1 MSIQKMEMLN
11 MVGKMAQVDQ
21 IARKIILSSSVHMV
35 NAYNEVQNNNF
46 SILEAKN
53 NIGAVIDYSYIRPY
67 TSEKNLASYEDQLKA
82 LADILNIEPKVSP
95 EYYQEAYSFNEDQAV
110 LSRLYES
117 IREKHQRYQNLQ
129 QRLQELQGLE
139 EYLSYIK
146 NLDFNLT
153 EALNM
158 QYIKLKFGKLSKYN
172 MDKMKKNYEN
182 ISAIVL
188 KINTASEF
196 DSIMVFV
203 PKALE
208 NEVERALKSLN
219 FEEFPINFTFA
230 GAPRDWLM
238 AIEKEKQTIQSEVKK
253 IQDDLQDFKK
263 QHETDIHKYY
273 SRLIMEYEVE
283 ELKSYIVCTDEFFY
297 LTGWVPVKGKQKLLH
312 ELKPFQD
319 QLSIAFKEDKEYEN
333 IMDPPT
339 YIENNRFFR
348 PFESILKTYGIPSYH
363 EIDPTPFV
371 SISYLL
377 LFGMM
382 FGDIGQGLVFVLAGI
397 LLMKKLKRPNLGGV
411 LTGLGIS
418 SMIFGYF
425 YGSVFG
431 LEGVIAPIFMR
442 PINPMEDINFILI
455 AGIVIGVGLLSVSY
469 LYNIFN
475 SLKRKDLENGV
486 FGSHGLA
493 GLLFFWILLY
503 FALAK
508 ILGFTTLLPDLVLVT
523 ILILL
528 LAMILFRQPLSNLI
542 TGKRPLYNESPSD
555 YYVEESFGLFETL
568 LSMFSNTLSF
578 IRVGAFA
585 ITHVGLFLAFTT
597 IANMINSPF
606 ASVLVIVLANIVI
619 IGLEGLI
626 VFIQGLRLE
635 YYELFSKYYDGS
647 GYEFNPIRIHLTER
661 RSTQ

>member
-1 MSIQKMEMLN
+1 MAIQKMEMIN
-11 MVGKMAQVDQ
+11 MVGKMNQIDP

-35 NAYNEVQNNNF
+35 SAYNEVQNNNF

-53 NIGAVIDYSYIRPY
+53 DIGAVIDYSYIRPY
-67 TSEKNLASYEDQLKA
+67 TSEKNLEKVAGQLQA
-82 LADILNIEPKVSP
+82 LAEILNIELKGSP
-95 EYYQEAYSFNEDQAV
+95 QHYAGEYCFDEDMGAV
-110 LSRLYES
+110 GKLYES
-117 IREKHQRYQNLQ
+117 VQEKYGQY
-129 QRLQELQGLE
+129 QRLNQKLTELDELE
-139 EYLSYIK
+139 EYLLYIK
-146 NLDFNLT
+146 DLNFNLT

-158 QYIKLKFGKLSKYN
+158 QYINLKFGKLSKYD
-172 MDKMKKNYEN
+172 MDKLKKNYEN

-188 KINTASEF
+188 KINTDIQF

-203 PKALE
+203 PLALE

-219 FEEFPINFTFA
+219 FDEFVINFTFEGTPA
-230 GAPRDWLM
+230 DWLSS
-238 AIEKEKQTIQSEVKK
+238 IEKEKNTIQTELRKL
-253 IQDDLQDFKK
+253 QEDLQHFKGQYEK
-263 QHETDIHKYY
+263 EIHKYY

-283 ELKSYIVCTDEFFY
+283 ELKSYIVCTDDFFY
-297 LTGWVPVKGKQKLLH
+297 LTGWIPVNRKTKLLN
-312 ELKPFQD
+312 ELKPYREHM
-319 QLSIAFKEDKEYEN
+319 SIAFRKDKEYED

-371 SISYLL
+371 SLSYLL

-382 FGDIGQGLVFVLAGI
+382 FGDIGQGFVFVLAGI
-397 LLMKKLKRPNLGGV
+397 LLMKKMKRPNLGGV
-411 LTGLGIS
+411 LTGLGVS

-431 LEGVIAPIFMR
+431 LEGVIKPLFIR
-442 PINPMEDINFILI
+442 PINPMEDINLILI
-455 AGIVIGVGLLSVSY
+455 AGIVIGVILLSVSY

-475 SLKRKDLENGV
+475 SIKRKDLENGV
-486 FGSHGLA
+486 FSSNGLA
-493 GLLFFWILLY
+493 GLLFFWLLLY

-508 ILGFTTLLPDLVLVT
+508 ILGFQTFLPDGVIIVLLV
-523 ILILL
+523 LL
-528 LAMILFRQPLSNLI
+528 LACILFRQPLANLI
-542 TGKRPLYNESPSD
+542 IWKRPLYNESVSD
-555 YYVEESFGLFETL
+555 YYVEESFGLLESL

-585 ITHVGLFLAFTT
+585 ITHVGLFLAFAT
-597 IANMINSPF
+597 IANMINSPL
-606 ASVLVIVLANIVI
+606 ASVLIIILANIVI

-647 GYEFNPIRIHLTER
+647 GYEFNPIRI
-661 RSTQ
+661 Q

>member
-11 MVGKMAQVDQ
+11 MVGKMDQVDQ

-67 TSEKNLASYEDQLKA
+67 TSEKDLATYEDQLKA
-82 LADILNIEPKVSP
+82 LADILNIEPKVFP
-95 EYYQEAYSFNEDQAV
+95 EYYKEAYSFKEDQAV
-110 LSRLYES
+110 LSGLYES

-172 MDKMKKNYEN
+172 MDKLKKNYEN

-196 DSIMVFV
+196 DSIMIFV

-219 FEEFPINFTFA
+219 FEEFPINFTFE
-230 GAPRDWLM
+230 GTPRDWLI
-238 AIEKEKQTIQSEVKK
+238 AIEREKRTIQSEVKK
-253 IQDDLQDFKK
+253 IQEDLQDFKK

-297 LTGWVPVKGKQKLLH
+297 LTGWVPVKRKQKLLH
-312 ELKPFQD
+312 ELKPFQN
-319 QLSIAFKEDKEYEN
+319 QLSIAFRKDKEYED

-382 FGDIGQGLVFVLAGI
+382 FGDIGQGLVFVLAGL

-431 LEGVIAPIFMR
+431 LEGVITPIFMR

-455 AGIVIGVGLLSVSY
+455 AGIVIGIGLLSVSY

-486 FGSHGLA
+486 FGSHGFA
-493 GLLFFWILLY
+493 GLLFFWMLLY

-508 ILGFTTLLPDLVLVT
+508 ILGFATFLPDQVLIMILV
-523 ILILL
+523 LL

-542 TGKRPLYNESPSD
+542 TGKRPLYQESPSD

-606 ASVLVIVLANIVI
+606 AGVLVIVLANIVI

-647 GYEFNPIRIHLTER
+647 GYEFNPIRIRLTER
-661 RSTQ
+661 RTTQ